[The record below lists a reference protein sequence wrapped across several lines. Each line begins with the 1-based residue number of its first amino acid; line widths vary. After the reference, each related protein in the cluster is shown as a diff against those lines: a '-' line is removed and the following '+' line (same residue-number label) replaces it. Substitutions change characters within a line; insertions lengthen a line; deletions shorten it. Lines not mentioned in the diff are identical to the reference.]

1 MKLKKFS
8 ALIFALLLMFSL
20 CSCGKMTT
28 EKLVAGTIKAISNVN
43 SFSGTMD
50 TELNI
55 AANIF
60 GSTIEINAELD
71 TDLEYSDNTVHAS
84 GVYNVR
90 TGGLRGDSP
99 FSVPIDSYTVTE
111 GDTITN
117 YSLSDGKWYKSSSDA
132 VSADTGSFDLGTI
145 KDLLG
150 TVKSDSFTLS
160 DELETFNGQDVYVL
174 TIENCKYTDL
184 ALDLIISQLE
194 SSLGD
199 IGLSA
204 IDTSGINMHI
214 TLKVYKETKLP
225 AQLTVDFGDSLSSL
239 VDSTVNTV
247 FAKAG
252 SQFVDLFDNLNIG
265 ISISTCTVSVCFD
278 DYNNTT
284 VTIPAEA
291 LDAQD
296 STGDI
301 YGNMTYDASH
311 PIVDIF

>member
-50 TELNI
+50 TELDI
-55 AANIF
+55 SANIF
-60 GSTIEINAELD
+60 GSSIEVITELD

-99 FSVPIDSYTVTE
+99 FSTPIDSYTVTE

-117 YSLSDGKWYKSSSDA
+117 YSLSDGTWYKSSSEA
-132 VSADTGSFDLGTI
+132 ASVDTGSLDLGTI
-145 KDLLG
+145 KDFLD

-184 ALDLIISQLE
+184 ALDLIISQIE

-199 IGLSA
+199 IDLST
-204 IDTSGINMHI
+204 IDTSEVNMHI

-225 AQLTVDFGDSLSSL
+225 AQITIDFGDSLSSL
-239 VDSTVNTV
+239 VDSTVNTMFGEV
-247 FAKAG
+247 G
-252 SQFVDLFDNLNIG
+252 SQFADFFDNLNIG

-278 DYNNTT
+278 DYNNTA
-284 VTIPAEA
+284 VTIPDEA
-291 LDAQD
+291 LNAQEA
-296 STGDI
+296 TGDI
-301 YGNMTYDASH
+301 YGNMAFDDSY
-311 PIVDIF
+311 PISDIF

>member
-50 TELNI
+50 TELDI
-55 AANIF
+55 SANIF
-60 GSTIEINAELD
+60 GSSIEVITELD

-99 FSVPIDSYTVTE
+99 FSTPIDSYTVTE

-117 YSLSDGKWYKSSSDA
+117 YSLSDGTWYKSSSEA
-132 VSADTGSFDLGTI
+132 ASVDTGSLDLGTI
-145 KDLLG
+145 KDFLD

-184 ALDLIISQLE
+184 ALDLIISQIE

-199 IGLSA
+199 IDLST
-204 IDTSGINMHI
+204 IDTSEVNMHI

-225 AQLTVDFGDSLSSL
+225 AQITIDFGDSLSSL
-239 VDSTVNTV
+239 VDSTVNTMFGEV
-247 FAKAG
+247 G
-252 SQFVDLFDNLNIG
+252 SQFADFFDNLNIG

-284 VTIPAEA
+284 VTIPDEA
-291 LDAQD
+291 LNAQEA
-296 STGDI
+296 TGDI
-301 YGNMTYDASH
+301 YGNMAFDDSY
-311 PIVDIF
+311 PISDIF